1 MYVVF
6 SINRVRDEHLEEFL
20 AGVREHARNS
30 SAEPGCERYEVL
42 QGRDDPRVVC
52 LYEVFQDEAAF
63 EEHRRYDYYRDW
75 MERSRDWRHS
85 EERIRHVLDY
95 VYRPEDG

>member
-6 SINRVRDEHLEEFL
+6 SINRVRAEHLDEFL

-30 SAEPGCERYEVL
+30 NAEAGCERYEVL
-42 QGRDDPRVVC
+42 QGREDPQIVC
-52 LYEVFQDEAAF
+52 LYEVFRDEAAF
-63 EEHRRYDYYRDW
+63 EEHRKAAYYEDW
-75 MERSRDWRHS
+75 MERSRNWRHQ

-95 VYRPEDG
+95 AYRPGRD